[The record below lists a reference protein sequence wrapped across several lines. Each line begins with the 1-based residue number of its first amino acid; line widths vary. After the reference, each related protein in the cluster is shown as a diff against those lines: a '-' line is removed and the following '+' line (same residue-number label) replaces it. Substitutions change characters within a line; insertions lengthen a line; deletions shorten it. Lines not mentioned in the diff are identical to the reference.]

1 MLCMSI
7 FKQFSEWIFLIS
19 GIGLFPQPHEIQK
32 VTAYLHL
39 QTCIP
44 IPFQNPTKEDVFI
57 DILLTG
63 KLFSFYLSYVIL

>member
-1 MLCMSI
+1 MSI
-7 FKQFSEWIFLIS
+7 FKQFNEWIFLIS
-19 GIGLFPQPHEIQK
+19 GIGLFPQPHKIQK

-39 QTCIP
+39 QTSIP